1 MALRLSGVALLALG
15 TAGAG
20 RGQSRSVP
28 APGVGAISPQPKA
41 TAQPKTTPAKSAEAH
56 HQEVAGRV
64 YVLRDGRDVNLGGAW
79 VTLHR
84 VGASDAGP
92 VDSVRSDSR
101 GRFRFIVAD
110 SLDGSIAY
118 FVSAPWAGLTNFSA
132 RISTEA
138 GLGSPVDLALY
149 DTTSTGPPVPVA
161 SRHIVVGAPRVD
173 GTRTVNELFVLLNGS
188 GRTRISSA
196 HRPSFDAALPDGVM
210 NARSGTG
217 DIPAAALSFS
227 AGQVRASAPIPP
239 GATRVAIEYDLA
251 RGAGRLSV
259 PPNRGSDLVEILVE
273 DSAGVASGPGLR
285 EEAPAAASGR
295 LFRRFLANNAPDTA
309 RFAILLPAPRAA
321 SGADPVLVVVGVV
334 GVVLAGVLFISIRR
348 ADERTRSAS
357 RERASS

>member
-1 MALRLSGVALLALG
+1 MLRNAAGVALRLRGVALLVLG
-15 TAGAG
+15 AASAGATSA
-20 RGQSRSVP
+20 Q
-28 APGVGAISPQPKA
+28 AQQ
-41 TAQPKTTPAKSAEAH
+41 TAPAKGGAAH
-56 HQEVAGRV
+56 PQEVAGRV
-64 YVLRDGRDVNLGGAW
+64 YVLRDGHDVPLGGAW

-92 VDSVRSDSR
+92 LDSVRSDAR

-110 SLDGSIAY
+110 SLDGSVAY

-138 GLGSPVDLALY
+138 ALGGPVDLALY

-161 SRHIVVGAPRVD
+161 SRHIVVGAPRGD
-173 GTRTVNELFVLLNGS
+173 GIRTVNDLFVLLNGN
-188 GRTRISSA
+188 GRTRVSSP

-239 GATRVAIEYDLA
+239 GVTRVAIEYDLA
-251 RGAGRLSV
+251 PGTEQLSV
-259 PPNRGSDLVEILVE
+259 PPNRGSDLIEILVE
-273 DSAGVASGPGLR
+273 DSAGVAKGPGLR

-295 LFRRFLANNAPDTA
+295 MFRRFLANNAPDTA
-309 RFAILLPAPRAA
+309 RFTILLPAAGAA
-321 SGADPVLVVVGVV
+321 SGADPVLVVVVV
-334 GVVLAGVLFISIRR
+334 VAAVLAGVLFISIRR
-348 ADERTRSAS
+348 ASARATLAS
-357 RERASS
+357 RE